1 MFQLGMP
8 TYQNA
13 CQFFKRSSYEMLREI
28 SILYYYTLLLLLLLL
43 FIIICYIILDI
54 IVIRIICICSIPSFF
69 SLQNKLH
76 KNPPNTE
83 YLIKGHMVLISIE
96 MQLISN
102 IDLLSGL
109 LEN

>member
-1 MFQLGMP
+1 MFQLGVP

-13 CQFFKRSSYEMLREI
+13 CQFFKRSSDEMLREI
-28 SILYYYTLLLLLLLL
+28 SIIYYYTLLLLL

-69 SLQNKLH
+69 SLQNKLY
-76 KNPPNTE
+76 KKPPNTE
-83 YLIKGHMVLISIE
+83 YLIKVHMVLISSE